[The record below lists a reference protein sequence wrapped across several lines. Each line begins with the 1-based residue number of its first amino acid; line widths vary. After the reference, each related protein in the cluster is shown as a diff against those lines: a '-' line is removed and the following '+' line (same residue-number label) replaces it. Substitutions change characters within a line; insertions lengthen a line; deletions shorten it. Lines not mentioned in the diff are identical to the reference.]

1 VIEREVRPAT
11 VAASPLVG
19 LVTIWYRSGGEIDR
33 VAAELRALA
42 ASSAMRLRPVFVV
55 HALAPAEVAQLHTAV
70 PQALVLEPSR
80 NLGPAAG
87 WNLAIRRLLDE
98 GVDYVALRNV
108 DTHFAPDC
116 LVRLLEALDSSPAI
130 AAVQPLLCD
139 AQVPDRVQMYGGAFD
154 PRTGRA
160 THACKGARASD
171 RHLPAIR
178 ESDYLDG
185 GSLLIRATALRQ
197 VGGFDERLF
206 MYGEDCD
213 LSLRLRRAGFRL
225 LAVRDARAW
234 HAHAEGRGQLPSVH
248 EVFYGT
254 RNRFVLVRTHA
265 TTRDWWLLA
274 LRETAWGLPR
284 AALFYLR
291 RGRRDLAWAHACG
304 VMAGLCGRV
313 GNNGWVT

>member
-1 VIEREVRPAT
+1 VTSARTPA
-11 VAASPLVG
+11 VG

-33 VAAELRALA
+33 VAAELQALA
-42 ASSAMRLRPVFVV
+42 ASAALRLRPVFVV
-55 HALAPAEVAQLHTAV
+55 HALEPTEVAHLRAAV
-70 PQALVLEPSR
+70 PQALVLEPGR

-98 GVDYVALRNV
+98 STDYIAVRNV

-116 LVRLLEALDSSPAI
+116 LARLLDVLAANPAV

-139 AQVPDRVQMYGGAFD
+139 AQATDRVQMYGGAFD

-160 THACKGARASD
+160 THAFKGARISD
-171 RHLPAIR
+171 PNLPATR
-178 ESDYLDG
+178 EADYLDG
-185 GSLLIRATALRQ
+185 GSLLMRAAALRQ

-213 LSLRLRRAGFRL
+213 LSLRLRQAGYRL

-234 HAHAEGRGQLPSVH
+234 HAHAEGRGHLPSVH
-248 EVFYGT
+248 EVFYST
-254 RNRFVLVRTHA
+254 RNRFLLVRSHA
-265 TTRDWWLLA
+265 TARDWWALA
-274 LRETAWGLPR
+274 LREVAWKLPR
-284 AALFYLR
+284 AALFYMR

-304 VMAGLCGRV
+304 VMAGLVGRI